1 MEFHIYMDKEN
12 LTEQTA
18 KHAKLFHNPG
28 AGKGQHTP
36 EELISL
42 VEAAGFVCEYA
53 STKEDGWEKI
63 ESLKTDLI
71 VLAGGDGTVRKVAPH
86 ILGKELPIGLFP
98 LGTANN
104 IAKTLGIQGEAENI
118 VATWNHGI
126 LKPYD
131 VGKVGGL
138 QKEKFLYF
146 LEGMGYGV
154 FPRLVKKMRE
164 RDAREEETPEENL
177 RVALDMLHDIIL
189 SYKAKACT
197 IEAEGIT
204 YSGKFLLVEIMNI
217 CSIGPNLNLD
227 PTADPGDGELEI
239 ILVPEEQREAFAAYV
254 RNRIKGVDEPFL
266 FNVFKAKKLTLYWE
280 GNLVHID
287 DENIPLKK
295 PRKISIDLQE
305 GMLHFLVPE
314 EKGRRIGELVPE
326 KGDPASDVPEDVN
339 G

>member
-1 MEFHIYMDKEN
+1 MDTEN
-12 LTEQTA
+12 TTNQSVR
-18 KHAKLFHNPG
+18 HARLFHNPA

-42 VEAAGFVCEYA
+42 VEAAGFACEYS
-53 STKEDGWEKI
+53 STKEKGWEKI

-104 IAKTLGIQGEAENI
+104 IAKTLGIAGEAENI

-126 LKPYD
+126 VKQYD
-131 VGKVGGL
+131 VGKVGGV
-138 QKEKFLYF
+138 QKDKFLYF

-154 FPRLVKKMRE
+154 FPRLMKTMRE
-164 RDAREEETPEENL
+164 RKGNEAETPEENL
-177 RVALDMLHDIIL
+177 RIALDTLHDIIL

-204 YSGKFLLVEIMNI
+204 YTGKFLLVEIMNI
-217 CSIGPNLNLD
+217 CSIGPNLNID
-227 PTADPGDGELEI
+227 PTADPGDGELEV
-239 ILVPEEQREAFAAYV
+239 ILIPEEQREAFALYV
-254 RNRIKGVDEPFL
+254 RNKIKGIEEPFL

-287 DENIPLKK
+287 DENISLKK

-305 GMLHFLVPE
+305 GMLRFLVPE

-326 KGDPASDVPEDVN
+326 KEQPVSDIPEDVN

>member
-1 MEFHIYMDKEN
+1 MNNDTNMNAADKP
-12 LTEQTA
+12 A
-18 KHAKLFHNPG
+18 KNARLFHNPG
-28 AGKGQHTP
+28 AGHGEHTK

-42 VEAAGFVCEYA
+42 VEAAGFECEYT
-53 STKEDGWEKI
+53 STKTEGWEKI
-63 ESLKTDLI
+63 EALKTDLI

-86 ILGKELPIGLFP
+86 ILGKEIPIGLFP

-104 IAKTLGIQGEAENI
+104 IAKTLGISGDTESVA
-118 VATWNHGI
+118 ATWGHGT

-138 QKEKFLYF
+138 NGDGFLYF

-154 FPRLVKKMRE
+154 FPRLMKKMRDHE
-164 RDAREEETPEENL
+164 GHDDETPEENL
-177 RVALDMLHDIIL
+177 RIALDMLHDIIL

-227 PTADPGDGELEI
+227 PTADPGDGELEVV
-239 ILVPEEQREAFAAYV
+239 LVPEEQRDAFATYV
-254 RNRIKGVDEPFL
+254 RNRIKGIDEPFL
-266 FNVFKAKKLTLYWE
+266 FNVLKAKKLSLYWE
-280 GNLVHID
+280 GKLVHID

-295 PRKISIDLQE
+295 ARKVSVDLQE

-314 EKGRRIGELVPE
+314 EKGRRIGQLSEQDL
-326 KGDPASDVPEDVN
+326 
-339 G
+339 